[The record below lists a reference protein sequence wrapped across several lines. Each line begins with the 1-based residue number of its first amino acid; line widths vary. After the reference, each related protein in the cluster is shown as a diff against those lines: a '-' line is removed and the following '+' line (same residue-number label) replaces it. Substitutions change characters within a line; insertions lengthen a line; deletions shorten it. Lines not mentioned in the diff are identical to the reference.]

1 MTLPPFHVHL
11 DVLLV
16 VGGLAVL
23 YLWAAASHER
33 ATGEALEPRRR
44 RMFLGGVAALLVG
57 ATWPVHDLAE
67 SYLYSMHMVQHMLFT
82 FLGAPLLLA
91 GTPPWMWRALLRPA
105 PLRAVWSVFTRPV
118 VALIV
123 ANGVL
128 LFTHWPEIVDLSVG
142 SELAHFSLHTLLL
155 GSAIV
160 MWWPVL
166 SPLPELPSLSPPGQM
181 LYLFFQSLAP
191 TIPASFLT
199 FGTSPLYPVYAG
211 FPRIWGVD
219 PLSDQLIAGLV
230 MKLVGG
236 AILWV
241 VIAVVFFRWAHKE
254 QTEGWDELKFRNVER
269 EIRSELRR

>member
-1 MTLPPFHVHL
+1 
-11 DVLLV
+11 
-16 VGGLAVL
+16 
-23 YLWAAASHER
+23 
-33 ATGEALEPRRR
+33 
-44 RMFLGGVAALLVG
+44 
-57 ATWPVHDLAE
+57 
-67 SYLYSMHMVQHMLFT
+67 
-82 FLGAPLLLA
+82 
-91 GTPPWMWRALLRPA
+91 
-105 PLRAVWSVFTRPV
+105 
-118 VALIV
+118 
-123 ANGVL
+123 
-128 LFTHWPEIVDLSVG
+128 
-142 SELAHFSLHTLLL
+142 
-155 GSAIV
+155 

-211 FPRIWGVD
+211 FPRIWGID

-236 AILWV
+236 AVLWV
-241 VIAVVFFRWAHKE
+241 VIAVVFFRWGHKE